1 MRRKRCTGI
10 ENAYW
15 EQKIYSE
22 LYRKYVPEILHQTYP
37 QTGSLFEPQ
46 RWEELYTTI
55 REASDE

>member
-1 MRRKRCTGI
+1 MRRKRCTRI

-22 LYRKYVPEILHQTYP
+22 LYRKYVPEILHQKYP
-37 QTGSLFEPQ
+37 LFEPQ